1 MKRGHFPIDSL
12 PAWCVLNDVQFVD
25 VKVHDI
31 EGRGYGLMA
40 EKDLANENNNENC
53 TILKVPGDLVLS
65 SQSVEEYAKENKEF
79 RQLLDA
85 AGHQV
90 KYPYTISIKLEYNI
104 LTCFDGHLI
113 LVYAK

>member
-1 MKRGHFPIDSL
+1 MKRGHFSIDSL
-12 PAWCVLNDVQFVD
+12 PAWCILNDVKFVD

-31 EGRGYGLMA
+31 EGRGYGLLA
-40 EKDLANENNNENC
+40 EKDLANENDNENC
-53 TILKVPGDLVLS
+53 TILKVPRDLILS

-90 KYPYTISIKLEYNI
+90 SAPISLLSI
-104 LTCFDGHLI
+104 LNPI
-113 LVYAK
+113 S